1 MRDGAPNWYFAAK
14 SSVLT
19 APISFINSHAAGP
32 FWGSFAALDDMRKP
46 YTSLYER
53 GSSPGNVGYGA
64 KPKLAAPI
72 FSMIGGSRA

>member
-1 MRDGAPNWYFAAK
+1 MRDGAPNWYLAAR
-14 SSVLT
+14 SRVFT
-19 APISFINSHAAGP
+19 APISFISSHPAGP
-32 FWGSFAALDDMRKP
+32 FRGSFAALDDMRKP

-53 GSSPGNVGYGA
+53 GSSPGNVGYGT